1 MNKKFLSVI
10 LFSALMVGTAG
21 TFTSCKDYDDD
32 IESLDNRVSAVEKLV
47 SDLQAKIDAGSVI
60 TGVDKTEDG
69 IVIKLS
75 NGESYPIKNGTNG
88 TNAPVWSIVKD
99 ANGDYWW
106 AKDNVQ
112 TEFPARG
119 EKGEPGNGSAGQDAK
134 TIYYYPGT
142 EETGKLHGQ
151 AEAGYWVKVTEEK
164 GKDPLYEVQT
174 TKWLP
179 EGTLSA
185 VWNTKD
191 ETLTLGNMKDENG
204 KLVEKTISLTTKLKA
219 LVFIPDLY
227 EDGVEA
233 TKYKYANGDFI
244 EAEKKGISGSKDDH
258 GIDYV
263 IKVGTSATNWIALKD
278 ANKRTYW
285 MPSTSAMYYHLN
297 PLNAKLKDIEWKFLA
312 ATPEYVT
319 TKAAPAVVTPIF
331 QNAGK
336 TIDGERMY
344 ATYKLSVEDLKK
356 GNLSTPGENNY
367 ISIAALEA
375 TLVNGEKEGEE
386 KSTVTSDYAAIMP
399 MIQGFK
405 AIAYTDDSKIVTKNT
420 CKPELYKT
428 AKEAIE
434 NVYTVPAQYNGGSI
448 ELADLLCI
456 HHVENFGEKI
466 TATTHKSMSLAE
478 AAQLYNLTLKFEAV
492 HYISGNNDTEENAY
506 SQLEEDGTFTPCYV
520 NDKEES
526 VVIPEGSTEK
536 IGRSAIGRRPAV
548 LVKLVDAANNV
559 VLAGYI
565 KLEITEKAA
574 TPDAIVI
581 DKSTPQLPYLC
592 GEQAVSITWK
602 DMSGKILEEL
612 GMTKEEFT
620 KGYTFVKNETYV
632 ADGKGGFIQV
642 TAANKFAADNTY
654 GVVTETPDGN
664 TSTNAILNW
673 TSNKTQR
680 DQLIKDYK
688 DRTLTLYGK
697 YKPVADGTTYAIY
710 VGIKISIAEL
720 PTTASYGNKRDA
732 FWYPAETALADR
744 DTVRTNVPAP
754 DAANN
759 VANYVKNLD
768 DYFYH
773 YVTEAGKEVEKSGIE
788 FIVSE
793 ASKPV
798 YGEIWNNKDKGMEIK
813 YSYLFSAKNDGLT
826 IGGKKLFVSTV
837 EADKSKSSTKLYW
850 GEKRATASLIATL
863 YKTAKTI
870 SYANNDEAKV
880 FLNLFGH
887 NENKPNQQFAIIE
900 VSAVYGDCEIELAP
914 AYNFNARFLR
924 PLDIES
930 NDKAKFLD
938 AEANGS
944 SVLLGN
950 LFKANDWRDKPVIV
964 YNDKDKVYEAAKE
977 NNVNLYEYYGISA
990 ITLDIDN
997 ATCDVNV
1004 IGEQKP
1010 INKDV
1015 IKLTIL
1021 DKVGGTAISNPIDI
1035 KTTNISKLNSVVLN
1049 YKNNMGNTKDFTIM
1063 VPVKV
1068 TYTWGTVSAKVAIA
1082 VDGTIAN
1089 R

>member
-106 AKDNVQ
+106 AKDDVQ

-119 EKGEPGNGSAGQDAK
+119 EKGEPGDGAAGQDAK

-219 LVFIPDLY
+219 LVFIPELY

-244 EAEKKGISGSKDDH
+244 EAEKNEENGEDDH
-258 GIDYV
+258 GVVFV
-263 IKVGTSATNWIALKD
+263 IKKGTSATNWIALKD
-278 ANKRTYW
+278 ATKRTYW
-285 MPSTSAMYYHLN
+285 MPSTSAMYYHMN
-297 PLNAKLKDIEWKFLA
+297 PLNAKLKDIEWQFLA

-319 TKAAPAVVTPIF
+319 TKANPAVVTPIF

-356 GNLSTPGENNY
+356 GNLSTPGKDKY

-375 TLVNGEKEGEE
+375 TLANGEKEGEE

-405 AIAYTDDSKIVTKNT
+405 AIAYTDESKIVTENT

-456 HHVENFGEKI
+456 HHVENFGEEI
-466 TATTHKSMSLAE
+466 TATDHGRMTLAE
-478 AAQLYNLTLKFEAV
+478 AAQLYNLTLKFEPV
-492 HYISGNNDTEENAY
+492 HYISGDNDTEENAY
-506 SQLEEDGTFTPCYV
+506 SKLEEDGTFTPCYV

-592 GEQAVSITWK
+592 GDQAVSITWK

-620 KGYTFVKNETYV
+620 KGYTFVKDETYV

-642 TAANKFAADNTY
+642 TAANKFAVDNAY
-654 GVVTETPDGN
+654 GVVKEIADAEPS
-664 TSTNAILNW
+664 STNDILTW
-673 TSNKTQR
+673 TTTREQR

-697 YKPVADGTTYAIY
+697 YKPVAGGTTYAIY

-732 FWYPAETALADR
+732 YWYPAETALADR

-754 DAANN
+754 DANNN
-759 VANYVKNLD
+759 VTAYVKNLD
-768 DYFYH
+768 EYFWH
-773 YVTEAGKEVEKSGIE
+773 IDATSKKEVSGIE
-788 FIVSE
+788 FTVSE

-798 YGEIWNNKDKGMEIK
+798 YGEIWNKKDKGMEIK

-826 IGGKKLFVSTV
+826 IGGKKLFVSKDETKKN
-837 EADKSKSSTKLYW
+837 ESSTNLYW
-850 GEKRATASLIATL
+850 GEKRADASLIATL
-863 YKTAKTI
+863 DKVSHKITYKDNA
-870 SYANNDEAKV
+870 EAKK

-900 VSAVYGDCEIELAP
+900 VSAVYGDCNIELAP

-930 NDKAKFLD
+930 NDNAKFVD
-938 AEANGS
+938 AEAGGS
-944 SVLLGN
+944 SVKLGD
-950 LFKANDWRDKPVIV
+950 LFTAEDWRDKAVIK
-964 YNDKDKVYEAAKE
+964 YNTTTKAYEAVLE
-977 NNVNLYEYYGISA
+977 NGVNLYTYYQIEKVA
-990 ITLDIDN
+990 LDLDN
-997 ATCDVNV
+997 ATCDVNTS
-1004 IGEQKP
+1004 GTQMP
-1010 INKDV
+1010 INPDV
-1015 IKLTIL
+1015 IKLSIL
-1021 DKVGGTAISNPIDI
+1021 DNAGAATTSNEVTISGDDI
-1035 KTTNISKLNSVVLN
+1035 AKLNTYKLN
-1049 YKNNMGNTKDFTIM
+1049 YKNNEGNTKDFTIM

-1068 TYTWGTVSAKVAIA
+1068 TYAWGEVEAAVAIA
-1082 VDGTIAN
+1082 VKGTIAN

>member
-1 MNKKFLSVI
+1 MF
-10 LFSALMVGTAG
+10 LFSVLMAGTAG

-32 IESLDNRVSAVEKLV
+32 IESLDNRVSAVEQLV
-47 SDLQAKIDAGSVI
+47 SDLQAKIDAESVI

-75 NGESYPIKNGTNG
+75 NGDSYFIKNGTNG
-88 TNAPVWSIVKD
+88 TNAPVWSIVK
-99 ANGDYWW
+99 
-106 AKDNVQ
+106 
-112 TEFPARG
+112 E
-119 EKGEPGNGSAGQDAK
+119 AK

-151 AEAGYWVKVTEEK
+151 AEADYWVKVTEEK

-263 IKVGTSATNWIALKD
+263 IKVGTSATNWITLKD

-336 TIDGERMY
+336 TIDGEKMY

-456 HHVENFGEKI
+456 HHVENFGEK
-466 TATTHKSMSLAE
+466 
-478 AAQLYNLTLKFEAV
+478 
-492 HYISGNNDTEENAY
+492 
-506 SQLEEDGTFTPCYV
+506 
-520 NDKEES
+520 
-526 VVIPEGSTEK
+526 
-536 IGRSAIGRRPAV
+536 
-548 LVKLVDAANNV
+548 
-559 VLAGYI
+559 
-565 KLEITEKAA
+565 
-574 TPDAIVI
+574 
-581 DKSTPQLPYLC
+581 
-592 GEQAVSITWK
+592 
-602 DMSGKILEEL
+602 
-612 GMTKEEFT
+612 
-620 KGYTFVKNETYV
+620 
-632 ADGKGGFIQV
+632 
-642 TAANKFAADNTY
+642 
-654 GVVTETPDGN
+654 
-664 TSTNAILNW
+664 
-673 TSNKTQR
+673 
-680 DQLIKDYK
+680 
-688 DRTLTLYGK
+688 
-697 YKPVADGTTYAIY
+697 
-710 VGIKISIAEL
+710 
-720 PTTASYGNKRDA
+720 
-732 FWYPAETALADR
+732 
-744 DTVRTNVPAP
+744 
-754 DAANN
+754 
-759 VANYVKNLD
+759 
-768 DYFYH
+768 
-773 YVTEAGKEVEKSGIE
+773 
-788 FIVSE
+788 
-793 ASKPV
+793 
-798 YGEIWNNKDKGMEIK
+798 
-813 YSYLFSAKNDGLT
+813 
-826 IGGKKLFVSTV
+826 
-837 EADKSKSSTKLYW
+837 
-850 GEKRATASLIATL
+850 
-863 YKTAKTI
+863 
-870 SYANNDEAKV
+870 
-880 FLNLFGH
+880 
-887 NENKPNQQFAIIE
+887 
-900 VSAVYGDCEIELAP
+900 
-914 AYNFNARFLR
+914 
-924 PLDIES
+924 
-930 NDKAKFLD
+930 
-938 AEANGS
+938 
-944 SVLLGN
+944 
-950 LFKANDWRDKPVIV
+950 
-964 YNDKDKVYEAAKE
+964 
-977 NNVNLYEYYGISA
+977 
-990 ITLDIDN
+990 
-997 ATCDVNV
+997 
-1004 IGEQKP
+1004 
-1010 INKDV
+1010 
-1015 IKLTIL
+1015 
-1021 DKVGGTAISNPIDI
+1021 
-1035 KTTNISKLNSVVLN
+1035 
-1049 YKNNMGNTKDFTIM
+1049 NTKDFTTM